1 VKSPLALD
9 VTPEK
14 GPSSKMTLLR
24 KQMEENRLEKLLL
37 INLYNIELTAIL
49 I

>member
-1 VKSPLALD
+1 MALD

-24 KQMEENRLEKLLL
+24 KQMEENRFEKFLL
-37 INLYNIELTAIL
+37 IHSIL
-49 I
+49 SSNVTCLG